1 VCAFSCI
8 PRPGDGLEELVSL
21 TLYLNQIAVVAMSTI
36 FFKKK
41 RKKKKEFHT
50 GTWKSVQIMIV
61 PAENLYIRYVIRYLI
76 MTVTANI

>member
-1 VCAFSCI
+1 VHFLFIFCSRVFCI

-41 RKKKKEFHT
+41 RKEKKKNSTLEH
-50 GTWKSVQIMIV
+50 GNLCKS
-61 PAENLYIRYVIRYLI
+61 
-76 MTVTANI
+76 